1 MFSRRWVLF
10 GITVVLL
17 TCAAYLL
24 GRWQFH
30 RLTEREN
37 GNAVVRTNLE
47 ADPAPVSDV
56 LEVGRP
62 VDESDEWRR
71 VVARGTYSPDESVV
85 IRYQTRDGASGVD
98 IVTPLRTV
106 DGPLLLVDRGW
117 VQTGNTGADTVDAPA
132 PPHGRV
138 TVTGWVRADA
148 TGRSATVT
156 DRSARAV
163 SSAEIAPTLDG
174 PVYGGFVDLEK
185 ESPATADPLTRTELP
200 DLGNGPHFFYGLQ
213 WWFFGVLAVFGFC
226 YLAYDERKKLLA
238 ARASE
243 RADHAAVDGEHH
255 AADEARSGR

>member
-24 GRWQFH
+24 GRWQLH

-62 VDESDEWRR
+62 VDEGDEWRR
-71 VVARGTYSPDESVV
+71 VVARGTYSPDESIV

-106 DGPLLLVDRGW
+106 D
-117 VQTGNTGADTVDAPA
+117 
-132 PPHGRV
+132 
-138 TVTGWVRADA
+138 
-148 TGRSATVT
+148 
-156 DRSARAV
+156 
-163 SSAEIAPTLDG
+163 
-174 PVYGGFVDLEK
+174 
-185 ESPATADPLTRTELP
+185 
-200 DLGNGPHFFYGLQ
+200 
-213 WWFFGVLAVFGFC
+213 
-226 YLAYDERKKLLA
+226 
-238 ARASE
+238 
-243 RADHAAVDGEHH
+243 
-255 AADEARSGR
+255 